1 MKAIITIIVL
11 VSFSTLR
18 AQFSEEKSGGVNNM
32 MQMGAISVTIGGDF
46 VVNGSFPA
54 FVIERVDQFVTRI
67 YTEASAKLLSN
78 IQDPIE
84 IQKIKEKLDD
94 YSLRNLTLKRSS
106 GEELKLDLLKFRL
119 NGDFAN
125 NPYLK
130 NDDVLI
136 FQPSDLERNFFS
148 VSGAVNKPGKFHFKD
163 GDKLSDAIELAQG
176 INKAYENVTKAEINR
191 LSYDGEKMEVIPVD
205 INNDYILQR
214 GDRIEVVADETQ
226 KKEFS
231 VTILGELK
239 SPGKIPITKN
249 STTLKEVINKAGGFT
264 SNASLRNSK
273 IFTGKILPVLLES
286 LYDITLKNPNEL
298 LLTDTTSFFLNL
310 KESIL
315 YRMSNVTYEDREYF
329 KLESQL
335 KALQEIGS
343 VDFSRINDENSE
355 AAKYIVK
362 DGDIIF
368 IPPKTNSVY
377 VFGQVL
383 KPGNIIFKDGMDYK
397 YYINQAGGLGEYAQ
411 DEEEIMIIKGDSHV
425 WISPFEHKINIE
437 EGDLI
442 YIPREP
448 ALPFSWYAGQVGNYL
463 SIVASAATIILL
475 LVQFSK

>member
-1 MKAIITIIVL
+1 
-11 VSFSTLR
+11 
-18 AQFSEEKSGGVNNM
+18 
-32 MQMGAISVTIGGDF
+32 
-46 VVNGSFPA
+46 
-54 FVIERVDQFVTRI
+54 
-67 YTEASAKLLSN
+67 
-78 IQDPIE
+78 
-84 IQKIKEKLDD
+84 
-94 YSLRNLTLKRSS
+94 
-106 GEELKLDLLKFRL
+106 L

-191 LSYDGEKMEVIPVD
+191 LSYDGEKMKVIPVA

-315 YRMSNVTYEDREYF
+315 FRMSNVTYEDREYF

-411 DEEEIMIIKGDSHV
+411 DEEEIMIIKGDSQE
-425 WISPFEHKINIE
+425 WISPFEHKVAIE

-448 ALPFSWYAGQVGNYL
+448 ALPFNWYVGQVGNYL
-463 SIVASAATIILL
+463 SIVASTATIILL